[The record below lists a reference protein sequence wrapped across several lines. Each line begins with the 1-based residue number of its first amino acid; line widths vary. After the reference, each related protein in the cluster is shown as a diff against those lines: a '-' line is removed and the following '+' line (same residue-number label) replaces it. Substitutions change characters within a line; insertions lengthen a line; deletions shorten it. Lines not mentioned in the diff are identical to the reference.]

1 MGCLHRRYHN
11 FAKGAADILRK
22 SIVSPFFLDI
32 FGYVGGILWDCD
44 VFMVR
49 LCKGYIGGVAGFFSR
64 FFVTKN
70 SGSCIYL
77 YILYK

>member
-32 FGYVGGILWDCD
+32 FSCVGGILWEWC

-49 LCKGYIGGVAGFFSR
+49 LCKGYIGGVIGVFCDFLSQKILDFFAR
-64 FFVTKN
+64 
-70 SGSCIYL
+70 L
-77 YILYK
+77 